1 MAVIVTLTAHLLFW
15 RTLFGIALIGIASST
30 VFLGLV
36 VVAASRYRRRAR
48 IDAERTASLEANV
61 FPPISILKPVHG
73 VEERLEQN
81 LESFFLQDYP
91 NFEIVFGARSADN
104 DALVVVERLRRKY
117 PDVRVKVVLSG
128 EPVWPNAK
136 VYSLERM
143 IAQAAHEFVV
153 ISDSDIWVPK
163 QAMRNIVAPLLQNN
177 VGLVTCMYRGVP
189 SHDFGSGLEA
199 LGMSIEMTSGVV
211 VADMLEGM
219 KFALGAI
226 MATRKDALRAIGGIS
241 ATKDYYSDD
250 FVLGNLIAAAG
261 YKVVLSHQIVG
272 HVLLPRSL
280 GKTMADQLR
289 WMKSTRFSRPKGHVG
304 SGLTFS
310 TPFGLLALIA
320 GSALGMTGVGIA
332 LFAWSILN
340 RTIQALVAGWGVTG
354 DRRSLT
360 LCWLYPL
367 RDFLGFFLW
376 VASFNGGRFFWRG
389 EMYRFERGGRIVPEH
404 RAASV
409 VQRGTTKM
417 AKDHK
422 ETSPE
427 IPIV

>member
-1 MAVIVTLTAHLLFW
+1 MAVIVVLTSHLLFW
-15 RTLFGIALIGIASST
+15 RTLLGLALIGIASST

-36 VVAASRYRRRAR
+36 VVACVRYRRRAR
-48 IDAERTASLEANV
+48 VDAAAAATLPVAL

-73 VEERLEQN
+73 VEERLEEN

-91 NFEIVFGARSADN
+91 DFEIVFGARSADN
-104 DALVVVERLRRKY
+104 DALRVVEKLRRKH
-117 PDVRVKVVLSG
+117 PSVRVRIVLSG
-128 EPVWPNAK
+128 EPAWPNAK
-136 VYSLERM
+136 VYSLEKM
-143 IAQAAHEFVV
+143 IAQSAHEFIV
-153 ISDSDIWVPK
+153 ISDSDIWVPAH
-163 QAMRNIVAPLLQNN
+163 AMRNIVAPLLQKN

-226 MATRKDALRAIGGIS
+226 MATRKDVLPAIGGIR
-241 ATKDYYSDD
+241 ATRDYYSDD
-250 FVLGNLIAAAG
+250 FVLGNLISAAG

-272 HVLLPRSL
+272 HVLVPRSL
-280 GKTMADQLR
+280 AKTLADQLR

-320 GSALGMTGVGIA
+320 GSALDMTGVGTA

-340 RTIQALVAGWGVTG
+340 RIIQALVAGWGVTG

-367 RDFLGFFLW
+367 RDFLGSFLW
-376 VASFNGGRFFWRG
+376 IASFNGGTFFWRG
-389 EMYRFERGGRIVPEH
+389 EMYRFLRGGRIVPEH
-404 RAASV
+404 RPAAIVPEV
-409 VQRGTTKM
+409 VG
-417 AKDHK
+417 AHKD
-422 ETSPE
+422 
-427 IPIV
+427 